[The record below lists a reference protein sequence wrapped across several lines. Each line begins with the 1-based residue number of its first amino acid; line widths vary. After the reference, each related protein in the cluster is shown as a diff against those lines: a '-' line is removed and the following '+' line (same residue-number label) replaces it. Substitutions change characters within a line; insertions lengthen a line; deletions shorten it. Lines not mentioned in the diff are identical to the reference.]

1 MINWFI
7 HQGREPSTWRG
18 FVMILT
24 SFGMLSSP
32 DIQEAIIATGL
43 AVSGLI
49 GIIFS
54 DETRSS

>member
-1 MINWFI
+1 
-7 HQGREPSTWRG
+7 
-18 FVMILT
+18 
-24 SFGMLSSP
+24 MLSSP